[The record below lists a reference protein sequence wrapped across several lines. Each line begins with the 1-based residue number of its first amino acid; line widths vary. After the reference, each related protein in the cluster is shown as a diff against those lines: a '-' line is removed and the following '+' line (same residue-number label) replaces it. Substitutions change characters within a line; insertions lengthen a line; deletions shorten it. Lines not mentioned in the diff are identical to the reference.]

1 MGISQQIGSSSLIKP
16 GVIDSAA
23 TRPASPYEG
32 QVIFQKDTDETL
44 VWSGTAW
51 VLPNKTQVAIF
62 QEQKTNGSNV
72 GNASTGAWTKRTL
85 DTTVTN
91 GITGCSLSSSVI
103 SLPAGS
109 YTIQSQAPFYNT
121 GMTTTRLRD
130 TTNGVTLVTG
140 TAHLLDDRYQ
150 TEGSLFLNGYFT
162 LTGTAN
168 IELQYYASSN
178 YNANSQGVAMTN
190 GSTEIYANI
199 MIQKVP

>member
-1 MGISQQIGSSSLIKP
+1 MGITQNTGASSLIRP
-16 GVIDSAA
+16 GVIDNTAA
-23 TRPASPYEG
+23 RPASPFEG
-32 QVIFQKDTDETL
+32 QMVYQKDTDETL

-62 QEQKTNGSNV
+62 QEQKANGSNV

-91 GITGCSLSSSVI
+91 GITGCSISSSVI

-109 YTIQSQAPFYNT
+109 YTIQSEAPFYNT

-140 TAHLLDDRYQ
+140 TACLADDRYQ
-150 TEGSLFLNGYFT
+150 TQVNLLLRGYFT
-162 LTGTAN
+162 LTGTTN

-178 YNANSQGVAMTN
+178 YNANSLGVAMTN